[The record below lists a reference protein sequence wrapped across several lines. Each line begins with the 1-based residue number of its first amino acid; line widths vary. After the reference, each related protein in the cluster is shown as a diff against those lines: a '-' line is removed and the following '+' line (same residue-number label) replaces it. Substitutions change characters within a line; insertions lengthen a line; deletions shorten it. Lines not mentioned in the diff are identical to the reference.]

1 MNDSEK
7 GEIRTDHNREG
18 LLEGE
23 GCKKTGM
30 AIQFALM
37 KILWVPV
44 LCWVMQR
51 MQRIT
56 RISVCLQ
63 GTWLTIDAQQW
74 VRIHCW
80 STEEQESYSIHGQA
94 GESAQ
99 PTE

>member
-7 GEIRTDHNREG
+7 GEIRADYNREG
-18 LLEGE
+18 LLEEE

-30 AIQFALM
+30 AIQLALKKM
-37 KILWVPV
+37 LLVPD
-44 LCWVMQR
+44 LCWV

-63 GTWLTIDAQQW
+63 GAWLSIDAQQW

-80 STEEQESYSIHGQA
+80 SIEEQDSCSIHV
-94 GESAQ
+94 
-99 PTE
+99 